1 MLKYYNSFH
10 CNHFSMIVRP
20 RERSDRAP
28 SSAGSERSERDR
40 TTIRGSG
47 ATVRHHQPGASG
59 AMRNI
64 GSEGAKRPKQSERSE
79 RRYTHII
86 SRRERSDRAP
96 SSTRSERSERDSTT
110 YLGDEKDLCSAVMRE
125 RRATEWED
133 PRHFMIPLKRTCANK
148 GENRRAGR
156 CHKNKRKNDK
166 SRLWTEHHR
175 SRAQGRACVRA
186 VAREHAKESEWDN
199 ISREQQHHERD
210 APIKYNENYA
220 IANEV
225 ERK

>member
-1 MLKYYNSFH
+1 MLKYYNSFS
-10 CNHFSMIVRP
+10 CNYFSMIVRP

-40 TTIRGSG
+40 TTIRGSV
-47 ATVRHHQPGASG
+47 ATVRHHRQGASE

-79 RRYTHII
+79 RRNAHNI
-86 SRRERSDRAP
+86 RQRERSDRAP
-96 SSTRSERSERDSTT
+96 SSAESERSERDSTT

-156 CHKNKRKNDK
+156 CH
-166 SRLWTEHHR
+166 
-175 SRAQGRACVRA
+175 
-186 VAREHAKESEWDN
+186 
-199 ISREQQHHERD
+199 
-210 APIKYNENYA
+210 
-220 IANEV
+220 
-225 ERK
+225 

>member
-1 MLKYYNSFH
+1 
-10 CNHFSMIVRP
+10 MIVRP

-40 TTIRGSG
+40 TTIRGSE
-47 ATVRHHQPGASG
+47 ATVRHHRAGASE

-96 SSTRSERSERDSTT
+96 SSAGSERSERDRTT
-110 YLGDEKDLCSAVMRE
+110 HLGYERDLCSAVMRE

-186 VAREHAKESEWDN
+186 VAREHAKESAWDN
-199 ISREQQHHERD
+199 ISREQQHHPRD
-210 APIKYNENYA
+210 ASIKYNENYA